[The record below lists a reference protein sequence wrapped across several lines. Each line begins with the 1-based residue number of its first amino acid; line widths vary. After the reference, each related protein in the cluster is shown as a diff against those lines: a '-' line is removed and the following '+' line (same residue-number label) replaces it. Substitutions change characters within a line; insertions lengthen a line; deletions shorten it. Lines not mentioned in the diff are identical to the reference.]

1 MNTNMN
7 TIIADFKAGKKTLEE
22 TNAALKTA
30 GASFHIDP
38 DRNTIA
44 DDERERFGLL
54 DTGTGS
60 LDKVEIEG
68 MKLKN
73 MDVGD
78 MYALCTFNGKTYK
91 VKGTKL
97 VEK

>member
-1 MNTNMN
+1 MNITEIISKY
-7 TIIADFKAGKKTLEE
+7 TIGEATLED
-22 TNAALKTA
+22 TNKALKAEEAT
-30 GASFHIDP
+30 FHLDP

-78 MYALCTFNGKTYK
+78 MYALCAFNGKTYK

>member
-1 MNTNMN
+1 MSNITE
-7 TIIADFKAGKKTLEE
+7 IIGKYTAGETTLED
-22 TNAALKTA
+22 TNKALKA
-30 GASFHIDP
+30 EGATFHLDP

-44 DDERERFGLL
+44 DDERQRFGLL

-68 MKLKN
+68 MKLVN
-73 MDVGD
+73 CDCGD

-91 VKGTKL
+91 VKGTEL
-97 VEK
+97 VED

>member
-1 MNTNMN
+1 MNINE
-7 TIIADFKAGKKTLEE
+7 IIGKYTAGEATLED
-22 TNAALKTA
+22 TNKALKA
-30 GASFHIDP
+30 EGAAFHLDP

-60 LDKVEIEG
+60 LDKVEIAG
-68 MKLKN
+68 MKLVN
-73 MDVGD
+73 CDVGD
-78 MYALCTFNGKTYK
+78 MYALCTFNGQTYK

>member
-1 MNTNMN
+1 MNNITE
-7 TIIADFKAGKKTLEE
+7 IIGKYTAGETTLED
-22 TNAALKTA
+22 TNKALKEA
-30 GASFHIDP
+30 GAAFHLDP

-44 DDERERFGLL
+44 DDERQHFGLL

>member
-1 MNTNMN
+1 MNINE
-7 TIIADFKAGKKTLEE
+7 IIGKYTAGEATLED
-22 TNAALKTA
+22 TNKALKA
-30 GASFHIDP
+30 EGATFHLDP

-44 DDERERFGLL
+44 EDERDRYGLL

-73 MDVGD
+73 MNVGD

-91 VKGTKL
+91 VRGTEL

>member
-1 MNTNMN
+1 MNINEIIGKYTAGEATLEDTNKALKAEGATFHLDPKKN
-7 TIIADFKAGKKTLEE
+7 TITDEE
-22 TNAALKTA
+22 RD
-30 GASFHIDP
+30 SY
-38 DRNTIA
+38 
-44 DDERERFGLL
+44 GLL

-60 LDKVEIEG
+60 LDKVEIES

-73 MDVGD
+73 MDCGD